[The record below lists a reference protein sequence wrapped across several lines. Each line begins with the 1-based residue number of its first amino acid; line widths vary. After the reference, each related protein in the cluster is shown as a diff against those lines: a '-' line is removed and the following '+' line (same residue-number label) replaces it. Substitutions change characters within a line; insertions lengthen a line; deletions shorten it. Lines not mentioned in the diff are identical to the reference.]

1 MSQIEENENNSAELE
16 LTPEEKLFELQRNI
30 KSKVA
35 TIKTLITDKKRKI
48 RETEKLKLEDFPDK
62 SDRVRTHSTDL
73 EQLLGQLA
81 EAEQDQKDT
90 NRTRDD
96 ETEEKIQAALNVV
109 AQEFIDR
116 DPTVAYVIND
126 DEFVYV
132 TDYSS
137 VPEKQN
143 VQIRTMNPR
152 QFVKVLAKEL
162 DLKSWHLPDYRLID
176 LFNSRR
182 RSFELMRYSID
193 PSLWQQNKIYLPI
206 RHMEQYFIDQVSFTT
221 EQETAV
227 ANTVQFFD
235 WLMYSLSGGK
245 KENQDHIEQWIL
257 HKIINY
263 KKAVT
268 TPDIVIVG
276 HVGGNGK
283 GIIQAIVRLM
293 LPAILSG
300 KANSKTLNG
309 NFNAIMLGKLIVFF
323 DDQNSKEIPLEVV
336 KQLAGSDTMI
346 FEPKGKDQ
354 YEGEKTHSS
363 AWFSQKPPFKL
374 TPAGNEGGVDRRF
387 SIMRTN
393 ITFLESLRK
402 HYTEMYSVE
411 LTVEQSKDHAET
423 IVRDVLLNRLCIA
436 NWFRHLQS
444 KHPEVDQ
451 NYTLKP
457 LHGADYH
464 YFLDQQLDSL
474 DAIFK
479 ELIHPMISAGGC
491 VPVFVIKELMRHQ
504 DGYISKDKSIHT
516 RINELASQYKLDIVS
531 EKTHIYIKSG
541 PSVSTRKQCTV
552 IHPAGIKNWTD
563 KTFDWSLVSNTAYTG
578 SVAAGQDLIKDDE
591 LVFGIRGDVDDEDLF
606 KSTVDD
612 DGDDLDDDNSD
623 NVWGK

>member
-1 MSQIEENENNSAELE
+1 MSEIEENEVHGQELE

-30 KSKVA
+30 KAKVA
-35 TIKTLITDKKRKI
+35 TIKMLITDKKRKI
-48 RETEKLKLEDFPDK
+48 TAIERLKLEDFPDK
-62 SDRVRTHSTDL
+62 SERIKNHYEDL
-73 EQLLGQLA
+73 EKLLSELA

-96 ETEEKIQAALNVV
+96 ENEEKIQAALNTV
-109 AQEFIDR
+109 AQECVDC
-116 DPTVAYVIND
+116 DPTVAYVIAD
-126 DEFVYV
+126 DEFVFV

-143 VQIRTMNPR
+143 VQIRTMNPK

-182 RSFELMRYSID
+182 RTFELMRYSVD
-193 PSLWQQNKIYLPI
+193 PSLWKQDKIYLPI
-206 RHMEQYFIDQVSFTT
+206 RHMEQYFIDQVSFTP
-221 EQETAV
+221 EQATAV

-235 WLMYSLSGGK
+235 WLMYSLSGGRA
-245 KENQDHIEQWIL
+245 ENQEHIERWIL

-268 TPDIVIVG
+268 TPDVVIVG

-293 LPAILSG
+293 LPAVLSG

-336 KQLAGSDTMI
+336 KQLAGSETMI

-363 AWFSQKPPFKL
+363 AWFSNKLPFKL
-374 TPAGNEGGVDRRF
+374 TPAGHEGGVDRRF

-402 HYTEMYSVE
+402 HYTELYGVE

-436 NWFRHLQS
+436 NWFKHLQA
-444 KHPEVDQ
+444 KHPEVDRT
-451 NYTLKP
+451 YTLKP
-457 LHGADYH
+457 LHGDDYH

-474 DAIFK
+474 DSIFR
-479 ELIHPMISAGGC
+479 ELIVPLIKSGGC
-491 VPVFVIKELMRHQ
+491 VPVFVIKELMRHI
-504 DGYISKDKSIHT
+504 DNHITKDKTIAT
-516 RINELASQYKLDIVS
+516 RLNELASQYKLDITTSRVYV
-531 EKTHIYIKSG
+531 YITSG
-541 PSVSTRKQCTV
+541 PSIRINKQCTV
-552 IHPAGIKNWTD
+552 VHPVGVKNWINRE
-563 KTFDWSLVSNTAYTG
+563 FDWTLISNTAYTG
-578 SVAAGQDLIKDDE
+578 PVAAGHELIKENE
-591 LVFGIRGDVDDEDLF
+591 LTFGVQGDVDDDVAARDT
-606 KSTVDD
+606 SD
-612 DGDDLDDDNSD
+612 DGDDLDEPSENIWSR
-623 NVWGK
+623 G

>member
-1 MSQIEENENNSAELE
+1 MSQIEENEINAEQLE

-30 KSKVA
+30 KTKVA
-35 TIKTLITDKKRKI
+35 TIKTLIADKKRKI

-62 SDRVRTHSTDL
+62 TDRVKAHYTDL
-73 EQLLGQLA
+73 EKLLTELA

-96 ETEEKIQAALNVV
+96 ENEEKIQAALNVV
-109 AQEFIDR
+109 AQDYIDS
-116 DPTVAYVIND
+116 DPTVAYVIAD
-126 DEFVYV
+126 DEFVFV

-143 VQIRTMNPR
+143 VQIRTMNPK

-162 DLKSWHLPDYRLID
+162 NLKSWHLPDYRLID

-182 RSFELMRYSID
+182 RTFELKRYSVD

-206 RHMEQYFIDQVSFTT
+206 KHMEQYFIDRIDFTQ
-221 EQETAV
+221 EQEDAV
-227 ANTVQFFD
+227 ANTIQFFE

-245 KENQDHIEQWIL
+245 KENQEHIERWIL

-336 KQLAGSDTMI
+336 KQLAGSETMI

-363 AWFSQKPPFKL
+363 AWFSQKLPFKL

-402 HYTEMYSVE
+402 HYNEMYGVE
-411 LTVEQSKDHAET
+411 LTVEESKDHAET

-436 NWFRHLQS
+436 NWFKHLQA
-444 KHPEVDQ
+444 KHPEV
-451 NYTLKP
+451 NGSYTLKP
-457 LHGADYH
+457 LHGEDYH

-474 DAIFK
+474 DTIFR
-479 ELIHPMISAGGC
+479 ELIVPIIKNGGC
-491 VPVFVIKELMRHQ
+491 VPVFVIKELMRHM
-504 DGYISKDKSIHT
+504 DGYITKDKTIAT
-516 RINELASQYKLDIVS
+516 RLNELASQYKLDISTSRVYV
-531 EKTHIYIKSG
+531 YITSG
-541 PSVSTRKQCTV
+541 PSVRINKQCTV
-552 IHPAGIKNWTD
+552 VHPVGVKNWTN
-563 KTFDWSLVSNTAYTG
+563 KEFDWTLISNTAYTG
-578 SVAAGQDLIKDDE
+578 PVAAGQDLIKENE
-591 LVFGIRGDVDDEDLF
+591 LIFGVKGDVDDDNTDFEEDD
-606 KSTVDD
+606 SD
-612 DGDDLDDDNSD
+612 DDLDESSENIWSR
-623 NVWGK
+623 G